1 MLHKLV
7 EYADSHEISGDEGFI
22 SKRIRFLF
30 QFSPQGEYLSLYDYG
45 RHGSAFSG
53 VPHLL
58 LTGDSYKRQFL
69 VDTVDFLTLCP
80 WTFKAFKKTT
90 DKLLTTLKEEDDFE
104 EIKSFSEGVLSLLA
118 ERNHTELQAIGSIEK
133 WKEILKKNGRD
144 TTEIESFLKEGG
156 EVEKLFNSEEFRLF
170 DALRKLKTETANLL
184 ADLEKEKDFEEIR
197 SVSRKVMTLLA
208 ENKYLELREK
218 DSKKQWAKLLRKQG
232 RGNRSEIRSF
242 LKANGPVNAVFNNK
256 EFKRIGK
263 HQFCLR
269 ILQQAAEVE
278 PVLGTIAKA
287 MEEQSVLEK
296 IHNDLLNATPVA
308 NSTNNATFAILDK
321 DDLQILVKEA
331 SLYNWWKTKQAEFL
345 DNISSKD
352 ARCFLSGKKIH
363 PLLTHPKIKGLG
375 GVGGNAETS
384 LISFKEGRP
393 SFQSYGF
400 IQGENAA
407 ISVESSVKYSAVVN
421 HLLNHQHQRLAGAEV
436 IYWYSKDVQPDE
448 DIIHAAFSG
457 FGDYEEDDDV
467 EENTAQREAQ
477 AHIDAKEFLKSV
489 AEGERYDLRDV
500 QYCALTLQGNQGRA
514 VVQNW
519 MEGHFAD
526 LAANIEQWFSDLEI
540 PRISG
545 IGFAKPPKIEIL
557 ITCLLKE
564 KKPKQKYPDWIKP
577 VTGFRDAIWRAA
589 VGGRVVPFP
598 ENTVRQA
605 LLRIR
610 ESTLTD
616 EWANAID
623 SNGEQ
628 TGWRRARLYSRMGF
642 IKAYLIRNTNQ
653 EVNMENREEMKNSV
667 YWLGS
672 LFAVLADLQRAA
684 HQRDGGKNVK
694 ATIVDHFYTTA
705 STCPKL
711 VHGRLIAQSQHHLRK
726 LENKDQNAA
735 FAINREIA
743 SINQKIDFGEV
754 PDMLPLPEQSWFA
767 LGYYQQIAEMNDR
780 KVAAAA
786 AKRKNSIKGDN

>member
-1 MLHKLV
+1 MLHELV
-7 EYADSHEISGDEGFI
+7 NYADSHGLGEAGFV
-22 SKRIRFLF
+22 SKRIRFLI
-30 QFSPQGEYLSLYDYG
+30 QFSPKGEYLGLHDYG
-45 RHGSAFSG
+45 RSGEEFPSVPNLQFSG
-53 VPHLL
+53 DTP
-58 LTGDSYKRQFL
+58 KRQFM

-80 WTFKAFKKTT
+80 WFFLVFKKAI
-90 DKLLTTLKEEDDFE
+90 DKLLNALKKEDDFE
-104 EIKSFSEGVLSLLA
+104 EIMSFAESISMLLD
-118 ERNHTELQAIGSIEK
+118 ERNYSALRQSGSVENWTKILGKGGRETPAIK
-133 WKEILKKNGRD
+133 R
-144 TTEIESFLKEGG
+144 FLKAGG
-156 EVEKLFNSEEFRLF
+156 EVEKLFNSEEFKLF
-170 DALRKLKTETANLL
+170 GAIEKLKRATANLL
-184 ADLEKEKDFEEIR
+184 EDLKQEKDFAEID
-197 SVSRKVMTLLA
+197 SFSRQVMALVA
-208 ENKYLELREK
+208 EKKYLEIREK
-218 DSKKQWAKLLRKQG
+218 DIKKNWVTLLKRQHRAG
-232 RGNRSEIRSF
+232 RSEIKSF
-242 LKANGPVNAVFNNK
+242 LAKNGPVNAFFNNG

-269 ILQQAAEVE
+269 LLHQAAEVE
-278 PVLGTIAKA
+278 PILGTIVKA
-287 MEEQSVLEK
+287 MADQSVLRK
-296 IHNDLLNATPVA
+296 IHNDLSAAMPAA
-308 NSTNNATFAILDK
+308 NSTNNATFAIFDK
-321 DDLQILVKEA
+321 DGLQILAKET
-331 SLYNWWKTKQAEFL
+331 SLHDWWKTKQAEFL

-352 ARCFLSGKKIH
+352 ARCFLSGEKIH

-407 ISVESSVKYSAVVN
+407 ISVESSVKYAAVVN
-421 HLLNHQHQRLAGAEV
+421 HLLNHQHQRLAGAEI
-436 IYWYSKDVQPDE
+436 IYWYSKEVQPEE

-457 FGDYEEDDDV
+457 FGDFEEDDDV
-467 EENTAQREAQ
+467 EENTVQRQAQ
-477 AHIDAKEFLKSV
+477 AHLDAKEFLKSV
-489 AEGERYDLRDV
+489 AVGERYDLWDV

-519 MEGHFAD
+519 MEGRFAD

-545 IGFAKPPKIEIL
+545 IGFAKPPKIETL

-628 TGWRRARLYSRMGF
+628 TGWRRARLYSRIGF
-642 IKAYLIRNTNQ
+642 IKAYLIRNTKQ
-653 EVNMENREEMKNSV
+653 EITMGNREEMKNSV

-684 HQRDGGKNVK
+684 HQSDGGKNVK
-694 ATIVDHFYTTA
+694 ATIVDRFYTTA

-726 LENKDQNAA
+726 LENKNQNAA

-743 SINQKIDFGEV
+743 AINQKIDFNEV
-754 PDMLPLPEQSWFA
+754 PDILPLPEQSWFA
-767 LGYYQQIAEMNDR
+767 LGYYQQIAEMNGR
-780 KVAAAA
+780 KAAAA
-786 AKRKNSIKGDN
+786 ANKKDKSKKGEN